1 MSKYDD
7 IINLKRPISKRCP
20 MSMENRA
27 AQFAPFS
34 ALTGYSEAIKEVS
47 RITDYKKELS
57 DGLKE
62 IINEKLRI
70 IKDNNYEGL
79 VTITYFVPDGKKS
92 GGVYKT
98 VSDYIKK
105 IDINKCLII
114 LKNDLKI
121 PFKDICD
128 VDCCLFNIYEL

>member
-7 IINLKRPISKRCP
+7 IIKLKRPVSKRCP

-34 ALTGYSEAIKEVS
+34 ALTGYSEAIGEVS
-47 RITDYKKELS
+47 RITEHKKELS

-62 IINEKLRI
+62 IINEKLVI

-79 VTITYFVPDGKKS
+79 VSITYFVPDNKKS
-92 GGVYKT
+92 GGEYKIVT
-98 VSDYIKK
+98 DHVKK
-105 IDINKCLII
+105 IDINKCIVV

-121 PFKDICD
+121 PFEDISD